1 MKRLFTLAGGLPAL
15 ALLLAGC
22 AERQP
27 LQWPSPGNSLRAEIN
42 AQAKGPAPAAPPAS
56 SGPSRAAA
64 SAAPASSAAP
74 EATPEPRFDLIVSG
88 ALARDVFQ
96 SMVSD
101 TRYSMLMHPEV
112 TGSMSVTLRSV
123 TVREALE
130 SIRDVYGYDF
140 RIEGRRITVYPP
152 TMQTRIFTVNYL
164 TSQRKGRSDVRVT
177 SSSAPFMNAQNGSGH
192 SGSGNSAGNSGNA
205 PDNSQI
211 TTTSNSDFWTETADA
226 LRGLLG
232 KAEGRLVITSPQA
245 GTIAVRAMPDELRQ
259 VDQFLR
265 ASRLAV
271 ERQVML
277 EAKIVEVELR
287 EGYQSGVD
295 WSLLG
300 ATGAGGQ
307 TSGVT
312 NNALVANNRGLPTLP
327 AALASTLLDAVGL
340 PAASSGT
347 LGLSLATKGF
357 QAVLGFLESH
367 GDVQILSSP
376 RVATLNN
383 QKAVLKVGV
392 DEYFVTGVTG
402 GTTANNSNN
411 SGSTTSTPTV
421 TLTPF
426 FSGIALDVTPQIDD
440 GGMITLHLRPSVT
453 AVSEKTKQVDLG
465 SAGNYKL
472 PLASSSVNETD
483 TVVRVPDGNIVA
495 IGGLMQSEVNNRQS
509 GVPGSNG
516 NVVTRTLFGNRND
529 SGRKREL
536 VVLIKPTIIKSAED
550 WQRSTEQALASF
562 EPPQRTVVVKAPV
575 ASPAPAAKAAPA
587 PELSPVPAPAP
598 VVLAAAL
605 PLPTLPGPAIVSAP
619 TVNVR

>member
-1 MKRLFTLAGGLPAL
+1 
-15 ALLLAGC
+15 
-22 AERQP
+22 
-27 LQWPSPGNSLRAEIN
+27 
-42 AQAKGPAPAAPPAS
+42 
-56 SGPSRAAA
+56 
-64 SAAPASSAAP
+64 
-74 EATPEPRFDLIVSG
+74 
-88 ALARDVFQ
+88 
-96 SMVSD
+96 
-101 TRYSMLMHPEV
+101 
-112 TGSMSVTLRSV
+112 
-123 TVREALE
+123 
-130 SIRDVYGYDF
+130 
-140 RIEGRRITVYPP
+140 
-152 TMQTRIFTVNYL
+152 
-164 TSQRKGRSDVRVT
+164 
-177 SSSAPFMNAQNGSGH
+177 
-192 SGSGNSAGNSGNA
+192 
-205 PDNSQI
+205 
-211 TTTSNSDFWTETADA
+211 
-226 LRGLLG
+226 
-232 KAEGRLVITSPQA
+232 
-245 GTIAVRAMPDELRQ
+245 MPDELRQ

-265 ASRLAV
+265 ASRMAV

-287 EGYQSGVD
+287 EGYQSGID

-300 ATGAGGQ
+300 ATGAAGQ
-307 TSGVT
+307 ASGVT

-327 AALASTLLDAVGL
+327 SVLASTLLDTVGL

-402 GTTANNSNN
+402 GSTSNNSGS

-426 FSGIALDVTPQIDD
+426 FSGIALDVTPQIDEA
-440 GGMITLHLRPSVT
+440 GMITLHLRPSVT

-483 TVVRVPDGNIVA
+483 TIVRVPDGQIVA
-495 IGGLMQSEVNNRQS
+495 IGGLMQTELNNRQS

-516 NVVTRTLFGNRND
+516 NAITRTLFGNRND

-536 VVLIKPTIIKSAED
+536 VVLIKPTIIRNADD
-550 WQRSTEQALASF
+550 WQRSTDQALAHLQ
-562 EPPQRTVVVKAPV
+562 PLPQRTVVVKAQESTPPAT
-575 ASPAPAAKAAPA
+575 ASAPAPAATA
-587 PELSPVPAPAP
+587 S
-598 VVLAAAL
+598 
-605 PLPTLPGPAIVSAP
+605 SAG
-619 TVNVR
+619 TGTR